1 MDTNFRIYFKQHRA
15 SAWFLVS
22 KFGPP
27 AFSEPSRALR
37 ARDSLQP
44 QEGEGREVGA
54 AGEKKLSR
62 FAVLPTCFCFNEDS
76 KSAAGARYA
85 TFALFYLAC
94 EGGEG

>member
-1 MDTNFRIYFKQHRA
+1 MLGRA

-44 QEGEGREVGA
+44 QEGGEGA
-54 AGEKKLSR
+54 AGEKKIATIRS
-62 FAVLPTCFCFNEDS
+62 FANVL
-76 KSAAGARYA
+76 
-85 TFALFYLAC
+85 LF
-94 EGGEG
+94 

>member
-1 MDTNFRIYFKQHRA
+1 MRIFFFFFGIFRA

-44 QEGEGREVGA
+44 QEGEGREVGT

-85 TFALFYLAC
+85 TFALFSLAC
-94 EGGEG
+94 EG